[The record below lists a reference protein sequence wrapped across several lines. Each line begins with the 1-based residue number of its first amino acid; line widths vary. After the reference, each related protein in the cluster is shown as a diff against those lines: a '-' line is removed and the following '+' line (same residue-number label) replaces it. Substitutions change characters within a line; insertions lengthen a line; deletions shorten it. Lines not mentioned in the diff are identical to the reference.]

1 MPKLI
6 FDVKAWEDYL
16 DWQKDKATLRRINDL
31 IKDIM
36 RTPFS
41 GKGKPEPL
49 KHGEPGIWSRRI
61 NEKDRLVYR
70 SEEDK
75 ITILQCKGHYDD

>member
-1 MPKLI
+1 MKI
-6 FDVKAWEDYL
+6 CFTEEAWEDYL
-16 DWQKDKATLRRINDL
+16 YWQQHDKQSLKKINEL

-49 KHGEPGIWSRRI
+49 RYELQGFWSRRI
-61 NEKDRLVYR
+61 NLEHRLVYQVE
-70 SEEDK
+70 SK
-75 ITILQCKGHYDD
+75 TLTIISVRFHYG